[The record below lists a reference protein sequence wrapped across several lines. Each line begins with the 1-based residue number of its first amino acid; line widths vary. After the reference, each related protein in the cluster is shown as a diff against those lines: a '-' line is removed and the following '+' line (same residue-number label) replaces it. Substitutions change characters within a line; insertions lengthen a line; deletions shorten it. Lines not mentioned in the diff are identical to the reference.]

1 MTLRSQKV
9 WPSDPTQYLQ
19 DYFGNE
25 RSSAWNQMDDF
36 KDKNEEIQQELPEME
51 LELEEI
57 QNKLAAAKRKTKV
70 IALFKKNIDNATM
83 DVKTL
88 V

>member
-1 MTLRSQKV
+1 
-9 WPSDPTQYLQ
+9 
-19 DYFGNE
+19 
-25 RSSAWNQMDDF
+25 
-36 KDKNEEIQQELPEME
+36 ME